1 MQYLSG
7 VPQYSSHLKW
17 ISVFLEVWA
26 GVFGIDTMAVCSA
39 CIQETL
45 SHCCKRVVS
54 LKFASSN
61 VYSFI
66 RLPTFAMNSRTG
78 SNSGCIS
85 SAVVT

>member
-17 ISVFLEVWA
+17 ILVFLEVWA
-26 GVFGIDTMAVCSA
+26 GVLWIDTIGVCSA

-45 SHCCKRVVS
+45 QLLPEGVS
-54 LKFASSN
+54 LKFASYN

-66 RLPTFAMNSRTG
+66 RLPTLAMNSRTG